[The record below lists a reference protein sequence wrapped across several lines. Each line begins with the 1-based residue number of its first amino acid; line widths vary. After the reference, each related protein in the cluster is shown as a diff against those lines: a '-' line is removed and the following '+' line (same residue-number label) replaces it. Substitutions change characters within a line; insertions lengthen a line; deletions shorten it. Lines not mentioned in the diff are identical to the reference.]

1 MSAIYSVVARSY
13 SGTNYIFRG
22 CKDMTNEP
30 LYFLT
35 CCYEGAVNVTFPE
48 GAVGGGIEEE
58 TR

>member
-1 MSAIYSVVARSY
+1 MARSY

-35 CCYEGAVNVTFPE
+35 CCYIGAVNVTFPE